1 MTAPRAAPKAFVTGA
16 TGAIGSALTE
26 RLSREGWRVNALAR
40 RTDSAANLEG
50 LRGVTIVIGDLEDTE
65 TLIHASAGC
74 DAVFHLAALVHA
86 DPSTPETEYTRVN
99 VAGTASLLDA
109 ATTAG
114 AKRFVFFSS
123 VAVYPESDNVM
134 DEESRTEP
142 QTAYGR
148 SKLEGEELAMS
159 RVDEIEVVVLR
170 LPVVYGPRDRGNV
183 IRLVRAIRRGR
194 FAIVGDGTNLKTMV
208 GLENVVDAALLAATH
223 PRAPGRTFIVCDA
236 RDYSQIEIATTIA
249 ELLGRSAKFPKVPR
263 APMLLLGRIAD
274 VVSTAIRVQLPLT
287 SDRIRKL
294 SMSTQHRGDRIRRE
308 LGFTPRQSL
317 REGLE
322 QVIASLGD

>member
-40 RTDSAANLEG
+40 RPESAAHLEV
-50 LRGVTIVIGDLEDTE
+50 LSGVTIVSGDLEDNE

-74 DAVFHLAALVHA
+74 DTVFHLAALVHA
-86 DPSTPETEYTRVN
+86 DPSTPEAEFTRVN
-99 VAGTASLLDA
+99 VAGTGSLVDA
-109 ATTAG
+109 AITAG
-114 AKRFVFFSS
+114 AKRLVFFSS
-123 VAVYPESDNVM
+123 VAVYPETDAVT
-134 DEESRTEP
+134 DEESQPQP

-148 SKLEGEELAMS
+148 SKLEGEELALS
-159 RVDEIEVVVLR
+159 RDGEIEVVVLR

-208 GLENVVDAALLAATH
+208 GLDNVVDAALLVATH
-223 PRAPGRTFIVCDA
+223 PRAPGRIFIVCDE

-249 ELLGRSAKFPKVPR
+249 ELLGRRASFPRVPR

-274 VVSTAIRVQLPLT
+274 LVSAATRVQLPLT
-287 SDRIRKL
+287 SDRVRKL

-308 LGFTPRQSL
+308 LGFTPRHTL

-322 QVIASLGD
+322 QVIASLRD